1 MKTACA
7 FAPATIANV
16 SVGFDVLGLALN
28 TIGDKVEVTFNNT
41 SENVITEMLNGEGL
55 PQEPEKNCCTVVIR
69 EMQAILGDFKGVD
82 VRIKKGFASS
92 SGLGSSSASSAAA
105 AHAYNQ
111 LVGEP
116 FDSNQLIAFAALG
129 EKAACGS
136 AHVDNVAPA
145 ILGGLVL
152 AKNSNPVEFIRLPIL
167 ENLYVVTFF
176 PQIKISSSDSRGI
189 LKKTVP
195 VDVVSKQVSLMGTF
209 VASLYQNDLELF
221 SHSLQDLIV
230 EPIRSQLIPKFQ
242 EMRLEATKNGAL
254 AFGISGSG
262 PTVFAFASSKEAA
275 NEIKNALETV
285 YVNTGIT
292 TQSNIDVLS
301 NTSGTRVAVYND

>member
-1 MKTACA
+1 MNTACA

-16 SVGFDVLGLALN
+16 NVGFDVLGLALN
-28 TIGDKVEVTFNNT
+28 TVGDKVEITFNNST
-41 SENVITEMLNGEGL
+41 ENTITEIVNGDGL
-55 PQEPEKNCCTVVIR
+55 PTASDKNCCTVVIR
-69 EMQAILGDFKGVD
+69 EMQLALEDSRRVD

-105 AHAYNQ
+105 AFAYNQ

-116 FDSNQLIAFAALG
+116 FTQNELVAFAALG

-152 AKNSNPVEFIRLPIL
+152 AKNTEPVEFVKLPIPQDL
-167 ENLYVVTFF
+167 HIVTFF

-189 LKKTVP
+189 LKKTIP
-195 VDVVSKQVSLMGTF
+195 VETVSKQVSLMGTF
-209 VASLYQNDLELF
+209 ITSLYENDLELF
-221 SHSLQDLIV
+221 SHSLKDLIV
-230 EPIRSQLIPKFQ
+230 EPVRGQLIPKFN
-242 EMRLEATKNGAL
+242 EMKTEAINNGAL

-262 PTVFAFASSKEAA
+262 PTVFAFTHSNKSAL
-275 NEIKNALETV
+275 EIKDVLEKV
-285 YVNTGIT
+285 YTNTGIA

-301 NTSGTRVAVYND
+301 SNSGTRVAQYDD

>member
-28 TIGDKVEVTFNNT
+28 SIGDKVEVTFNST
-41 SENVITEMLNGEGL
+41 SENIITEMLNGEGL
-55 PQEPEKNCCTVVIR
+55 PQESEKNCCTVVIR
-69 EMQAILGDFKGVD
+69 EMQVALDDFRGVD

-105 AHAYNQ
+105 AFAYNQ
-111 LVGEP
+111 LIGEP
-116 FDSNQLIAFAALG
+116 FNNNELIAFAAFG

-152 AKNSNPVEFIRLPIL
+152 AKNSNPVEFIKLPIL

-195 VDVVSKQVSLMGTF
+195 VEVVSKQVSMMGTF

-221 SHSLQDLIV
+221 SLSLRDLIV
-230 EPIRSQLIPKFQ
+230 EPIRSQLIPKFA
-242 EMRLEATKNGAL
+242 EMRLEATNNGAL

-262 PTVFAFASSKEAA
+262 PTVFAFAPSLESA
-275 NEIKNALETV
+275 NQIKDALGKV
-285 YVNTGIT
+285 YADTGIP
-292 TQSNIDVLS
+292 TQSHVDALAN
-301 NTSGTRVAVYND
+301 NSGARVANYND